1 MTVLADTSA
10 WVEFQLATDSPPDL
24 RLVELL
30 SGSPGVVAW
39 TEPVLMELTAGARTD
54 RAAMELRDMLST
66 ATLIPLL
73 PDADFESASRIY
85 RRCRAV
91 GVTPRGLIDC
101 LIAAVAQRTE
111 ASVLSHDHDLARIA
125 EVIGIPLDEASLRP

>member
-30 SGSPGVVAW
+30 SGAPGVVAW

-66 ATLIPLL
+66 STLLPLL
-73 PDADFESASRIY
+73 PDTDFELS
-85 RRCRAV
+85 
-91 GVTPRGLIDC
+91 LIH
-101 LIAAVAQRTE
+101 I
-111 ASVLSHDHDLARIA
+111 
-125 EVIGIPLDEASLRP
+125 

>member
-24 RLVELL
+24 RLVDLL
-30 SGSPGVVAW
+30 SGPPGVVAW

-66 ATLIPLL
+66 ATLLPLL
-73 PDADFESASRIY
+73 PDTDLESASRIY
-85 RRCRAV
+85 RRCRSV

-101 LIAAVAQRTE
+101 VIAAVAQRTG

-125 EVIGIPLDEASLRP
+125 DVIGIPLDEASLRP

>member
-1 MTVLADTSA
+1 VTVLADTSA
-10 WVEFQLATDSPPDL
+10 WVEFQLATDSPTDL

-30 SGSPGVVAW
+30 SDAPGVVAW

-66 ATLIPLL
+66 STLLPLL
-73 PDADFESASRIY
+73 PDTDFEAASRIY

-91 GVTPRGLIDC
+91 GVTPRGMVDC
-101 LIAAVAQRTE
+101 LIAAVALRTG
-111 ASVLSHDHDLARIA
+111 ASVLSHDHDIARIA